1 MLLEPVSIEAAEGE
15 EQPNDR
21 KLLAEL
27 CAQLPK
33 EHLAEVLKYPFC
45 TGEAEQIVL
54 ATYLAPIVDDIDVRP
69 IVTGVIVPLHGYAL
83 EVGAKAA
90 RDQSLPGHFSAG
102 IGAGYDAL
110 KVF

>member
-1 MLLEPVSIEAAEGE
+1 MDAPRLFKSFLTRPAAAGSAPLLPTR
-15 EQPNDR
+15 D
-21 KLLAEL
+21 
-27 CAQLPK
+27 
-33 EHLAEVLKYPFC
+33 FC
-45 TGEAEQIVL
+45 G
-54 ATYLAPIVDDIDVRP
+54 LAPIVDDIGVRP